1 MFLNGQKGYPKREIE
16 HHIHLKKNTNPVNVR
31 PYRYAYV
38 KAKMEKLEE
47 EMLASGVIRPSTN
60 PYLSLVLLVRE
71 RWEQEILC

>member
-16 HHIHLKKNTNPVNVR
+16 HHIHLEKNTNPVNVR

-60 PYLSLVLLVRE
+60 PYLSLRDSVLTIE
-71 RWEQEILC
+71 H